1 MAFVYRSSSRNNFLD
16 LRPLPLGPGEY
27 DSEISK
33 SEATLIHQNKMKYSI
48 ILKNQKKNNNPI

>member
-1 MAFVYRSSSRNNFLD
+1 MDFVYRSSSRKNFLD

-33 SEATLIHQNKMKYSI
+33 SEARLIHQNKMKY
-48 ILKNQKKNNNPI
+48 